1 MARYNPAIF
10 VETKNLLKA
19 FNLAVSE
26 SSEEVRLTIYN
37 DCRCV
42 IQTYSSTNELV
53 GESEFKALFNQMIFK
68 KDGLVYSYPITLF
81 KPLLSRFEN
90 YQFLFFFFDEEEGK
104 TEILTEDSK
113 GVLKYLKR
121 VR

>member
-42 IQTYSSTNELV
+42 IQTYSSVNELV

-81 KPLLSRFEN
+81 KPLLSRFEDC
-90 YQFLFFFFDEEEGK
+90 QFLFFFFDEEEGK
-104 TEILTEDSK
+104 TEILAEGSK

>member
-42 IQTYSSTNELV
+42 IQTYSSANELV
-53 GESEFKALFNQMIFK
+53 GESEFKALLNQMIFK